1 MNQIYGIFMA
11 IVIFAIFYFLTL
23 KIGKKYINNSETLQ
37 YLAIFIGLFF
47 SSVIV
52 MPLIFTNVLDNIE
65 KFNYNDD
72 SQNQ

>member
-1 MNQIYGIFMA
+1 MNPIYGIFMT
-11 IVIFAIFYFLTL
+11 IIIFVIFYFLTL

-37 YLAIFIGLFF
+37 YLAIFVGLFI
-47 SSVIV
+47 SSAIS

-72 SQNQ
+72 SQN